1 MGATF
6 VNVDWTISICFGV
19 MADSL
24 VAHIERAAVAKRV
37 QPALQVR
44 VIDRAAEVRV
54 FDAFGS
60 DRGDKVLQAA

>member
-1 MGATF
+1 M
-6 VNVDWTISICFGV
+6 
-19 MADSL
+19 
-24 VAHIERAAVAKRV
+24 ERAAVAKRV

-44 VIDRAAEVRV
+44 MIDRAAEVRV